1 MCIYLLY
8 LFTLVLPCYAPPTDV
23 HVPPLPVRSPLSTSP
38 PQPRL
43 LCTGNNKSKEKG
55 EILRE
60 KAMLT
65 MLFCRYAF
73 VKIINRDN
81 VAATLVGLLAAPN
94 TVGKS
99 ITLIDGMLPVSEAL
113 AAL

>member
-1 MCIYLLY
+1 
-8 LFTLVLPCYAPPTDV
+8 
-23 HVPPLPVRSPLSTSP
+23 
-38 PQPRL
+38 
-43 LCTGNNKSKEKG
+43 
-55 EILRE
+55 
-60 KAMLT
+60 MLT

-81 VAATLVGLLAAPN
+81 VAATLMGLLAAPN